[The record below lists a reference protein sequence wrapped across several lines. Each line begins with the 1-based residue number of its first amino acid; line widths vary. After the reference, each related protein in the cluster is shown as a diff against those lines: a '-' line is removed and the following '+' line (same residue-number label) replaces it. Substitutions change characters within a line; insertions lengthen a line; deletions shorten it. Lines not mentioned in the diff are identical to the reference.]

1 MPGRTKTVTNSESA
15 NIIIIKN
22 VTVTI
27 APSVTEVPY
36 GDDVTF
42 SCTAE
47 GGRTPYILQVM
58 LQGKYLV
65 NYNIDKGT
73 DVNDITK
80 SGHEVTY
87 KKDIKGISYTN
98 DGTYNCIAKNKAKGG
113 IEKSDAKTSKITVGM
128 LALNP
133 IILRQNEFSCYSSS
147 YFLLKYEKLVE

>member
-1 MPGRTKTVTNSESA
+1 MTL
-15 NIIIIKN
+15 
-22 VTVTI
+22 TI

-36 GDDVTF
+36 GDDVTL

-47 GGRTPYILQVM
+47 GGRTPHILQVM

-65 NYNIDKGT
+65 NYDTDKGI

-87 KKDIKGISYTN
+87 KKDIKGANYTN
-98 DGTYNCIAKNKAKGG
+98 DGTYYCTAKNKAKGG
-113 IEKSDAKTSKITVGM
+113 VEKSDTKTSTITVGM

-133 IILRQNEFSCYSSS
+133 IMTKWILMIFIIV
-147 YFLLKYEKLVE
+147 LLLRYEKLVK